1 MGNRKN
7 LLLIV
12 LLITF
17 LGFLSCKNDTVP
29 KPRGYPRI
37 YLPEKEYQDFD
48 TTFPYK
54 FEYPVYSRITIDTS
68 YNPEPYWIN
77 IDYPM
82 YGGRVHLSYKSLN
95 NNLYKYTEDARNFVM
110 KHIPKA
116 SGINNI
122 AFSDTVDEV
131 YGLIYNI
138 EGTGAASP
146 YQFYVTDSNKHFL
159 RGALYF
165 NIVPNNDSLAPVIDF
180 IKKDMKHLIETLKWD
195 K

>member
-1 MGNRKN
+1 M
-7 LLLIV
+7 I
-12 LLITF
+12 
-17 LGFLSCKNDTVP
+17 FLSLSSCRNDTVP

-37 YLPEKEYQDFD
+37 YLPGKEYQRFD
-48 TTFPYK
+48 TTYPYQ
-54 FEYPVYSRITIDTS
+54 FEYPVYSRITIDTN

-82 YGGRVHLSYKSLN
+82 FGGRVHLSYKALN
-95 NNLYKYTEDARNFVM
+95 NNLYKYTEDTRNFVM

-116 SGINNI
+116 SEINNETY
-122 AFSDTVDEV
+122 ADTIDDV

-146 YQFYVTDSNKHFL
+146 YQFYITDSNEHFL

-180 IKKDMKHLIETLKWD
+180 IKKDMKHLIETVKWSE
-195 K
+195 